1 VGIVVDERARA
12 AVNRRRSRGKD
23 ARLVLRVQRLS
34 PKTGFPDAA
43 VIGWTRVEPPPELVE
58 WHAQD
63 VKIFVEPRL
72 ARYAEVRDLVV
83 SAWRIGPLERIVLA
97 DPYLMLRVAEWEYT
111 DAKTL
116 QAGPARPT
124 AQSQIESSKRLAS
137 AKPPRSRGDL
147 HGP

>member
-58 WHAQD
+58 WHARD
-63 VKIFVEPRL
+63 VKFFVEPRL
-72 ARYAEVRDLVV
+72 ARYAEVRDLVI
-83 SAWRIGPLERIVLA
+83 SAWRIGPWERIVLA

-111 DAKTL
+111 HAKTL
-116 QAGPARPT
+116 HSAPARLT
-124 AQSQIESSKRLAS
+124 VQSQIES
-137 AKPPRSRGDL
+137 AKHLPAVDPPHSPRDL
-147 HGP
+147 HRR